1 MQRNRSCP
9 FWYGSTGPV
18 ICDGITHQRVTRHDR
33 RKSALSQLRDNRVF
47 VGGRLRQAHRELNLL
62 KFRAH
67 AAYDDGRKS
76 DLTGRE
82 AYWIYAD
89 AMQKIIVREGGRLL
103 FSGDILS
110 VPIGTVE
117 EIWDMAAL
125 IEYPSAAA
133 FARIASSV
141 EVSEIAVHRA
151 AGLAGQLLIRTRSA

>member
-1 MQRNRSCP
+1 MVVEN
-9 FWYGSTGPV
+9 
-18 ICDGITHQRVTRHDR
+18 
-33 RKSALSQLRDNRVF
+33 QLYPSSETIASLLADVSDKRIVM
-47 VGGRLRQAHRELNLL
+47 LNLL

-67 AAYDDGRKS
+67 AAYEDGRKS

-110 VPIGTVE
+110 VPIGKVE

>member
-1 MQRNRSCP
+1 MIVENQLYPSSETIASLLADVSDKRIVSSICSNFVP
-9 FWYGSTGPV
+9 MPHTTTG
-18 ICDGITHQRVTRHDR
+18 
-33 RKSALSQLRDNRVF
+33 A
-47 VGGRLRQAHRELNLL
+47 
-62 KFRAH
+62 
-67 AAYDDGRKS
+67 
-76 DLTGRE
+76 LTGRE

-110 VPIGTVE
+110 VPIGKVE